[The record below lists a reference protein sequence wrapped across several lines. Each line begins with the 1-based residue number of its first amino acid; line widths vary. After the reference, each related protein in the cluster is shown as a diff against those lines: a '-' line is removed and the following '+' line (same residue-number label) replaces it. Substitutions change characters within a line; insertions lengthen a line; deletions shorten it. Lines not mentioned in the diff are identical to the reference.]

1 MRKDKKIVQKLKS
14 PQLQKIRYELR
25 TLLHLEFQKRFRL
38 LTREWKMLYE
48 DESLTYE
55 LWSEMHKKV
64 NMKRGQLQLM
74 ERKYPISCG
83 ICGDRMENL
92 VWNPIQHQW
101 LCVPCYNHAHENF
114 PKVYP

>member
-1 MRKDKKIVQKLKS
+1 MGQADTLA
-14 PQLQKIRYELR
+14 
-25 TLLHLEFQKRFRL
+25 LLHSMHNSSFSSCSLFFV
-38 LTREWKMLYE
+38 LYK

-55 LWSEMHKKV
+55 HRSEKHREV
-64 NMKRGQLQLM
+64 DMKRQQLQLM
-74 ERKYPISCG
+74 ERKYPISCS

-101 LCVPCYNHAHENF
+101 LCVPCYNYAHENF